1 MVFPTKGTM
10 YCAPVCDRE
19 MYAEQTQRA
28 GFWHRP
34 DGLFGMDVSA
44 MQAVA
49 ERSHFASA
57 ISDIVS
63 APMLPC
69 GVGCA
74 GRYTVDFTTATPVR
88 CLFFALVATQ
98 QQQRRS
104 LLRTGGFRQHSCR
117 GQRYTSGVACRAR
130 RRDRT
135 HVHRPPPPAANPC
148 WTSGPH
154 PSRFGL
160 QAVHG
165 LAAWFDVEFLGSTDQ
180 RTLSTAPDVRHLPT
194 LPARQA
200 CRTFGVCVQ
209 CPRTHWYQT
218 ILPLREPLLVEAGAS
233 LSATLTMTKN
243 RRRSYDIEI
252 GLCAESVD
260 ESGERAT
267 QSQRNVV
274 FLQDMLCR
282 YLWSG
287 RAGGHA

>member
-28 GFWHRP
+28 NFWHRP

-135 HVHRPPPPAANPC
+135 HVHRPPPPAANPLDE
-148 WTSGPH
+148 WTSPVAFCFAGGSWPCGVVRRGVSWVDRPTNPLH
-154 PSRFGL
+154 SPRRPSPTHLASSPGL
-160 QAVHG
+160 PNVWRLCAVS
-165 LAAWFDVEFLGSTDQ
+165 ADA
-180 RTLSTAPDVRHLPT
+180 
-194 LPARQA
+194 
-200 CRTFGVCVQ
+200 
-209 CPRTHWYQT
+209 
-218 ILPLREPLLVEAGAS
+218 LVPND
-233 LSATLTMTKN
+233 SAT
-243 RRRSYDIEI
+243 
-252 GLCAESVD
+252 A
-260 ESGERAT
+260 
-267 QSQRNVV
+267 
-274 FLQDMLCR
+274 
-282 YLWSG
+282 
-287 RAGGHA
+287 

>member
-28 GFWHRP
+28 GFWRRP

-44 MQAVA
+44 MQPVA

-88 CLFFALVATQ
+88 CLVSALVATQ

-117 GQRYTSGVACRAR
+117 GQRYTGGVACRAR
-130 RRDRT
+130 
-135 HVHRPPPPAANPC
+135 
-148 WTSGPH
+148 
-154 PSRFGL
+154 
-160 QAVHG
+160 
-165 LAAWFDVEFLGSTDQ
+165 
-180 RTLSTAPDVRHLPT
+180 
-194 LPARQA
+194 
-200 CRTFGVCVQ
+200 
-209 CPRTHWYQT
+209 
-218 ILPLREPLLVEAGAS
+218 
-233 LSATLTMTKN
+233 
-243 RRRSYDIEI
+243 
-252 GLCAESVD
+252 
-260 ESGERAT
+260 
-267 QSQRNVV
+267 
-274 FLQDMLCR
+274 
-282 YLWSG
+282 
-287 RAGGHA
+287 